1 VIGPLASRQVRVRS
15 LDAGTAQKA
24 MFEPESFRRDN
35 EQVEIEGGELVLDM
49 APYATV
55 RIDV

>member
-1 VIGPLASRQVRVRS
+1 VRS

-24 MFEPESFRRDN
+24 MLEPESFRRDG

-49 APYATV
+49 APCATV